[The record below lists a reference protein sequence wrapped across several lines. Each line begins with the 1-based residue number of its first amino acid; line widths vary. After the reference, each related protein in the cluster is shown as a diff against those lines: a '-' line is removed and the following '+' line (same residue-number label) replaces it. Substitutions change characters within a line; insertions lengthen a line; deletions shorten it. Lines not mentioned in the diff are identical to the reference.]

1 VLTRANAKV
10 WTVVL
15 VAAYIAVSVI
25 MWVLAFNLGED
36 KSRAAM
42 IGAASAFSVG
52 GAAVAGGGFNAW
64 RTGRMEQ
71 ARKEKEQ
78 RQDAYVRM
86 LGALADYTRACADVL
101 HYRNVSENTP
111 PSDKDADRIVA
122 LAKEKLVT
130 AQLHASDA
138 LLGLRQAFAA
148 VELVATNE
156 VNRAMVS
163 LRARVDESPDGI
175 AMIDDA
181 TSSRFVAEA
190 RKDLGYNA

>member
-1 VLTRANAKV
+1 VLL
-10 WTVVL
+10 VVY
-15 VAAYIAVSVI
+15 VAISVI
-25 MWVLAFNLGED
+25 MWLVAFNLGDD

-52 GAAVAGGGFNAW
+52 GAAVAGAGFNAS

-71 ARKEKEQ
+71 ARQDKEK
-78 RQDAYVRM
+78 RQDAYARM
-86 LGALADYTRACADVL
+86 LGALADYSRACTDVL
-101 HYRNVSENTP
+101 HYRNVSENPP

-130 AQLHASDA
+130 AQPRASDA

-148 VELVATNE
+148 VELVATDQ
-156 VNRAMVS
+156 VSQAMAS
-163 LRARVDESPDGI
+163 LRARIDEAPDGI
-175 AMIDDA
+175 AMIDDN

-190 RKDLGYNA
+190 RKDLGSKA